1 MIRLKKP
8 RIEDIVNT
16 IGEKYYSWRIK
27 KKGYDNGYE
36 EQLKNKISS
45 IEKDIQKAKDKSEQL
60 MEEYSN
66 Y

>member
-8 RIEDIVNT
+8 RIDELVNI
-16 IGEKYYSWRIK
+16 IGEKYYWWRLK
-27 KKGYDNGYE
+27 KKGFDKE
-36 EQLKNKISS
+36 SKEKLENKISS